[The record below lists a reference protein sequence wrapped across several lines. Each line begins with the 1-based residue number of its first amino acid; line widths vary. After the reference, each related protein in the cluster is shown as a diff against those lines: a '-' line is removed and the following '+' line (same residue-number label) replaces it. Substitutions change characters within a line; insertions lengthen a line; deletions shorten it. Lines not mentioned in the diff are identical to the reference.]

1 MAYRAALVF
10 LIITIT
16 QEACA
21 IAPMLHGGGGGGLS
35 RPGKI
40 LQGTWLAFLPVN
52 RNDSGMGLSKHKP
65 LCSHKKNEQVFNYR
79 LQNLTGAVM

>member
-10 LIITIT
+10 LIITII
-16 QEACA
+16 QETCA
-21 IAPMLHGGGGGGLS
+21 IAPMLLGGGGGFS

-52 RNDSGMGLSKHKP
+52 RNESGKGLNGLDQTQTALFP
-65 LCSHKKNEQVFNYR
+65 QKNEQVFNYR
-79 LQNLTGAVM
+79 L